1 MAYYI
6 VADIDVK
13 DPSEYKNYSQQAPAT
28 VEKYGGKFIVRGGQP
43 ETLEGNWQAKR
54 IVIIEFSSAEQA
66 KNWYNSPEY
75 QAIIGIRQHSTNSN
89 ILLVQG
95 A

>member
-6 VADIDVK
+6 VADIDVTN
-13 DPSEYKNYSQQAPAT
+13 PEEYKNYAQHTPAT
-28 VEKYGGKFIVRGGQP
+28 LEKYGGKFIVRGGQS
-43 ETLEGNWQAKR
+43 ETLEGNWQPKR

-75 QAIIGIRQHSTNSN
+75 QAIIGIRQRSTVSN